1 MQTVSQEFLD
11 AIAADVRRVR
21 GRVTIDFTDPFIDQS
36 LTISTSEDA
45 RISWPGQVADALTDP
60 GGKWASLDGSWV
72 LDGTY
77 SLMPDTQED
86 ADRYQVGW
94 WGSQL
99 AEVDGTFAGA
109 NPTLTVQH
117 TPRPIRSLLVVGDS
131 ERGEYPVDF
140 TIRLYDDTDML
151 LHTEPVT
158 DNDQVVWTDAITPVV
173 GVAKQELEIEK
184 WSEAGRQV
192 KVLEFF
198 TSIQETYEGDDL
210 LLVSLLE
217 ERETGR
223 GELPV
228 GSISANEIT
237 VRINN
242 IDRRFDPGNLASP
255 LHGLVK
261 ANRRI
266 RAWLGVQLWREVE

>member
-11 AIAADVRRVR
+11 AIQVDVRRVR
-21 GRVTIDFTDPFIDQS
+21 GKVIIDFTDPYIDQS
-36 LTISTSEDA
+36 LTVSISEDA
-45 RISWPGQVADALTDP
+45 RISWPDQVTDALTDP
-60 GGKWASLDGSWV
+60 GGKWASLDGSWA

-77 SLMPDTQED
+77 HLAPDTEETQM
-86 ADRYQVGW
+86 GW

-99 AEVDGTFAGA
+99 AEVDGTFAGV
-109 NPTLTVQH
+109 NPMLTVEH
-117 TPRPIRSLLVVGDS
+117 TPRPIRSLMVSGDS

-140 TIRLYDDTDML
+140 TIRLYDEVDSL

-158 DNDQVVWTDAITPVV
+158 TNTQIYWTANITPIV
-173 GVAKQELEIEK
+173 GVAKQQLEIEK
-184 WSEAGRQV
+184 WSEAGHQV
-192 KVLEFF
+192 KILEFF

-223 GELPV
+223 GELPI

-237 VRINN
+237 VKINN
-242 IDRRFDPGNLASP
+242 ADRRFDPGNLASS

-266 RAWLGVQLWREVE
+266 RAWLGVETWVEKI